1 MEELSMAQQIKNW
14 GAIKS
19 RQASEEHR
27 KLERM
32 LLANK
37 FKKLE
42 FVPKTLEERL
52 TSRRQ
57 NIPEFNTFTRSSS
70 EQPRAIQEE
79 IEKIKINSALKT
91 YGKYI
96 NHVDIVPVR
105 PETEEE
111 KQQMRVMRST
121 SLTSFCRQGKRKFYL
136 TQGLRLLRQLKGMD
150 LQFIMRM

>member
-70 EQPRAIQEE
+70 EQPRAI
-79 IEKIKINSALKT
+79 
-91 YGKYI
+91 
-96 NHVDIVPVR
+96 
-105 PETEEE
+105 
-111 KQQMRVMRST
+111 
-121 SLTSFCRQGKRKFYL
+121 
-136 TQGLRLLRQLKGMD
+136 
-150 LQFIMRM
+150 